1 MRAKVDLRILTSI
14 AIVGLVSA
22 CAPLPADL
30 PSRPALLNPRI
41 DAVVPANGVSR
52 TRQENRWW
60 ERFGDSVLN
69 RLVVE
74 ALQQNPSLAHA
85 QARVR
90 AAQGGVRQA
99 ELEADVHSTANAGGT
114 RSRISEHGFLPRPFA
129 GETYNLADVSAQ
141 AEYDLDWWGRNSA
154 LIAAAGNAAQAAA
167 GEYAAARVAVA
178 ALVCDSYF
186 ALADAIAQD
195 ELARLQ
201 VEKRRSTLA
210 LERARLK
217 HGLASPQPLRE
228 AEQSLARAEDA
239 LNRSTYGVKSARY
252 RLAAAL
258 GQSPDQAN
266 ALPVASLPEP
276 IGLPESLPL
285 DWLAQRPDVAAQRS
299 RVELAGN
306 LSDATRAEFYPNV
319 NLMLLVGLESR
330 SASEF
335 LTQGAATGSAGVAI
349 HLPIFNVRSLRNR
362 LGTRESE
369 YAVAVAEYNRTVFE
383 AARQVAD
390 SYAALASLARR
401 AEFQREAVSAANSA
415 ESLSSSR
422 YRNGLSSK
430 AESLGA
436 EISALGQRQSETETR
451 AARLRAAVA
460 LFQSLGG
467 DWEPSQE

>member
-1 MRAKVDLRILTSI
+1 MRP
-14 AIVGLVSA
+14 
-22 CAPLPADL
+22 C
-30 PSRPALLNPRI
+30 RPIFHRVRPCWNSRI

-99 ELEADVHSTANAGGT
+99 ELEANVHGTANAGGT
-114 RSRISEHGFLPRPFA
+114 RSGSANMVFCRDPLPARP
-129 GETYNLADVSAQ
+129 YDLADVSAQ

-154 LIAAAGNAAQAAA
+154 LIAAAGNLAQAAA
-167 GEYAAARVAVA
+167 GMHAARVAVA

-239 LNRSTYGVKSARY
+239 LNRSAWSEVGALSARG
-252 RLAAAL
+252 RSWTKSRP
-258 GQSPDQAN
+258 GEQ
-266 ALPVASLPEP
+266 LPVASLPEP

-285 DWLAQRPDVAAQRS
+285 DWLARRPDVAAQRS

-335 LTQGAATGSAGVAI
+335 LTQG
-349 HLPIFNVRSLRNR
+349 
-362 LGTRESE
+362 
-369 YAVAVAEYNRTVFE
+369 
-383 AARQVAD
+383 RQR
-390 SYAALASLARR
+390 ARR
-401 AEFQREAVSAANSA
+401 GWQSICRSSMFAACAIASARGSPN
-415 ESLSSSR
+415 
-422 YRNGLSSK
+422 
-430 AESLGA
+430 
-436 EISALGQRQSETETR
+436 TR
-451 AARLRAAVA
+451 
-460 LFQSLGG
+460 
-467 DWEPSQE
+467 